1 MGSSPFSSPTEA
13 KAQEMP
19 PPVPAPR
26 VLPAPL
32 RFLVATGRIFKSWIF
47 ATLACMS
54 VPLAIL
60 FAGWTYRLV
69 QHRAHKLWTIRLGKN
84 PDSRRTLP
92 RWFLSE
98 RSGNILSGTEG
109 TAFHSRI
116 TGILRAL
123 LGSLGANWRTGSLI
137 TLNSFLVTLPGGMIM
152 MFSWY
157 SGWDNSFKKGYEQA
171 GIGPL
176 WGLIGIC
183 LFMVAMTYI
192 PIAQARQAIT
202 GSTRAFW
209 SYRKVRDVIRARP
222 MTCLVLSGGYT
233 FLGAIFMVAVS
244 ALTFVGNGD
253 SFEGK
258 SSAEIVS
265 FLNAYYFRW
274 AAFFIVPGFLLLK
287 LIAGR
292 IYAGASY
299 DAIVASRWQKDEVTD
314 REQKIFEHAR
324 VAETPPASPG
334 LMRTGLAAFSF
345 IGRLFLRAA
354 TLLLLLLFALEL
366 YIAQFFTFEPA
377 TNWLR
382 QPMVQLPW
390 YHSIPKDLK

>member
-1 MGSSPFSSPTEA
+1 MGSSPFSSPMKVT
-13 KAQEMP
+13 AQEMP
-19 PPVPAPR
+19 PPVPAAN

-32 RFLVATGRIFKSWIF
+32 RFLVATGGIFKSWVF

-54 VPLAIL
+54 IPLAIL

-69 QHRAHKLWTIRLGKN
+69 QHRAHKLWTIRLGKDA
-84 PDSRRTLP
+84 DSRRTLP

-98 RSGNILSGTEG
+98 RSENIFSGTER
-109 TAFHSRI
+109 TVFHSRI
-116 TGILRAL
+116 AGILRAS
-123 LGSLGANWRTGSLI
+123 LGSLGANWRTGFLI

-171 GIGPL
+171 EIGPL
-176 WGLIGIC
+176 WGLIGIF

-222 MTCLVLSGGYT
+222 VTCLVLSGGYT

-244 ALTFVGNGD
+244 ALAVVGNGD
-253 SFEGK
+253 SFEEK
-258 SSAEIVS
+258 SNAEVVS
-265 FLNAYYFRW
+265 FLNAYYFFW
-274 AAFFIVPGFLLLK
+274 DAFFIVPGFLLLK
-287 LIAGR
+287 LMAGR

-324 VAETPPASPG
+324 VAETPSASPG
-334 LMRTGLAAFSF
+334 LMRIGLAAFSL
-345 IGRLFLRAA
+345 IGRLFLRA
-354 TLLLLLLFALEL
+354 TTFLLLLLLALEL
-366 YIAQFFTFEPA
+366 YVAQFFNFEPA

-390 YHSIPKDLK
+390 YRSIPKHLE